1 MRGTLLSVFGLS
13 MLPASAA
20 LWTSA
25 GAEAVNRSAAAS
37 VDAEAPDPSQA
48 SDVEVAAGAEEAS
61 IASCVATCPK
71 GDKVVTCPEGV
82 CQCHCDDDG
91 RPVCKC
97 G

>member
-1 MRGTLLSVFGLS
+1 MRGTLLSVVVLS
-13 MLPASAA
+13 MLPASTA

-25 GAEAVNRSAAAS
+25 GAEAVNRGAAAP
-37 VDAEAPDPSQA
+37 VDANEPEPSQT
-48 SDVEVAAGAEEAS
+48 SDAEVAPGAEEAS